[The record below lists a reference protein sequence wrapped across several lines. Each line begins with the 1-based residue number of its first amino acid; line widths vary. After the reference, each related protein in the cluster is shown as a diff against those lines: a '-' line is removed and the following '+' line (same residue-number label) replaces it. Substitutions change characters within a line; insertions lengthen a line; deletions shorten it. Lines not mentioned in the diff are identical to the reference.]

1 MQNSISK
8 STENYAKKES
18 VQNGANL
25 NTEGHFVT

>member
-8 STENYAKKES
+8 STEKLCQEGNA
-18 VQNGANL
+18 ANL